1 MDDSPDFSD
10 TIGMPLEG
18 IAKQDPGEIGKT
30 GLHNFG
36 GFISEEFLT
45 QLQFHKGQ
53 KIWREM
59 RDNDPT
65 VGAMM
70 QAVEALV
77 REVSWDIIPSDM
89 NDRDSKDA
97 AMWLKSNIE
106 EMDHTWEDYLS
117 EVMSMFTFGWQWS
130 EIVMKKR
137 DDGTI
142 GIKKLAPRAQ
152 ESLQRWEMDDCG
164 TLLGLWQLPPTGG
177 ETVLIPLSK
186 SIHFRTTSIKQNP
199 EGRSMLRNAFRP
211 WSFMK
216 RAEEYEAIGI
226 ERELAGLP
234 IVRIPKE
241 YLNTND
247 ANFTAIRE
255 EYRKIARDLKFN
267 EQGAII
273 IPSDTYKD
281 KEGNPT
287 AIRMVEIELM
297 SSSGS
302 RAIDTNTIILRYQQT
317 IARTILADFL
327 VLGSNSRGSFS
338 LSKDKSM
345 LFMKALQSQVNG
357 IASTLNR
364 QLIPKLWEINNFDK
378 RIKPKFV
385 PGKVQPADL
394 KELGDY
400 ISRLAGAGF
409 MMAGDEEI
417 ENTLLAVA
425 NLPHSGTLDG
435 N

>member
-1 MDDSPDFSD
+1 MVKPPNISG
-10 TIGMPLEG
+10 TIGYPLEG
-18 IAKQDPGEIGKT
+18 ITKRDPGEVGKT

-45 QLQFHKGQ
+45 QLQFQKGQ

-77 REVSWDIIPSDM
+77 REVSWNVVPSDS

-97 AMWLKSNIE
+97 AIWLKSNIE
-106 EMDHTWEDYLS
+106 NMDHTWEDYLS
-117 EVMSMFTFGWQWS
+117 EVVTMFTFGWQWS

-164 TLLGLWQLPPTGG
+164 TLLGMWQLPPTGG
-177 ETVLIPLSK
+177 ETTLIPLSK
-186 SIHFRTTSIKQNP
+186 SIHFKTTSIKQNP

-234 IVRIPKE
+234 VIRIPKE
-241 YLNTND
+241 YLNSSD
-247 ANFTAIRE
+247 AKFTAIRE
-255 EYRKIARDLKFN
+255 EYRKIGRDLKFN
-267 EQGAII
+267 EQGSII

-281 KEGNPT
+281 KDGNPT
-287 AIRMVEIELM
+287 AIKMVEIELM

-317 IARTILADFL
+317 IARTLLADFL

-357 IASTLNR
+357 IAATLNR

-378 RIKPKFV
+378 NIMPSFV
-385 PGKVQPADL
+385 PGKIQPADL

-400 ISRLAGAGF
+400 VNKLAGAGI
-409 MMAGDEEI
+409 MVAGDEKT
-417 ENTLLAVA
+417 ENSLLSVA
-425 NLPHSGTLDG
+425 GLPHEGDLDG